1 METAI
6 DKAVDTYG
14 VEAWGNGFFA
24 VNGRGH
30 LVVRLGPDRAGEA
43 DLFDVVSELDRQGYR
58 VPLLIRFPQLIATQ
72 VERLHEAFE
81 AAIHEFD
88 YQARNLAVYPL
99 KVNPQRVVIE
109 SYLAAGWPYD
119 YGLEAGSKGELCAAM
134 ALEQPP
140 ESLLVLNGFKDAE
153 FVELAFRAAA
163 AGKRVAIVIEKLN
176 ELDYVLERLE
186 RPGPL
191 PIVGARVKLYSRGAG
206 RWERSSGE
214 ASKFGLTSTEL
225 LEVIRRLRAAGHID
239 RLQLLHFHIGS
250 QVTEI
255 KRVKN
260 AIKEAARVYAKLRHM
275 GVPVQFFDVGGGVA
289 VDYDGSRSSF
299 ASSAN
304 YSMQEYANDVVYQTK
319 LITSEERVPDPVIVT
334 ESGRVLTAYH
344 AVLVVNVQGE
354 IETEVEEVT
363 PLTPRDDDPQVLQ
376 ELDDLKRTINAKNF
390 HEFYHDAL
398 ELREELFTHFDLGL
412 IDLEQRARGEVLFW
426 DIVEQAERYARLAG
440 PRYAGEEFD
449 HVRKLLSATYLTNFS
464 VFAAVPDHWA
474 VDQLFPILPI
484 HHLDSPASEYATLCD
499 ITCDSDG
506 VIDKFIDYRDIKEAL
521 ELHRLRSGEP
531 YYLAICLVGAYQ
543 EMLGNWHNMFGTPH
557 EAHVRIDEGGW
568 RIEQVVPGSKLCDTL
583 RRAGYDCGELGR
595 SFRQMVERRVR
606 EGRLS
611 GEAAEELAQYYLQAL
626 AAYPYLDPA
635 CCNGS
640 R

>member
-6 DKAVDTYG
+6 DKAIDTYG
-14 VEAWGNGFFA
+14 IEAWGNGYFG
-24 VNGRGH
+24 VNARGH
-30 LVVRLGPDRAGEA
+30 LVVRLGQGGRGEA
-43 DLFDVVSELDRQGYR
+43 DLFEVVKELGRRGLR

-72 VERLHEAFE
+72 VERLHEAF
-81 AAIHEFD
+81 ARAIHEFD
-88 YQARNLAVYPL
+88 YQARHMAVYPM

-109 SYLAAGWPYD
+109 SYLEAGWPYD

-134 ALEQPP
+134 ALAQPP
-140 ESLLVLNGFKDAE
+140 GSLLVLNGYKDAE

-163 AGKRVAIVIEKLN
+163 AGKRVAVVIEKLN
-176 ELDYVLERLE
+176 ELDYVLARLD
-186 RPGPL
+186 RPGML

-225 LEVIRRLRAAGHID
+225 LEVIRRLRAAGHLD
-239 RLQLLHFHIGS
+239 RFQLMHFHIGS

-260 AIKEAARVYAKLRHM
+260 ALKEAARVYAKLWHM
-275 GVPVQFFDVGGGVA
+275 GVPVRYLDVGGGVA
-289 VDYDGSRSSF
+289 VDYDGSRSAF

-304 YSMQEYANDVVYQTK
+304 YSLQEYANDVIYQTK
-319 LITSEERVPDPVIVT
+319 LITSEEGVPDPTIVT

-344 AVLVVNVQGE
+344 AVLITNVQGE

-363 PLTPRDDDPQVLQ
+363 PLTPRDDDPQVLR
-376 ELDDLKRTINAKNF
+376 ELDDLKKTINAKNF
-390 HEFYHDAL
+390 HEYYHDAL
-398 ELREELFTHFDLGL
+398 ELREELFTHFELGL

-426 DIVEQAERYARLAG
+426 DIVEQAERYARQAG

-464 VFAAVPDHWA
+464 VFATVPDHWA

-484 HHLDSPASEYATLCD
+484 HQLDSPATEYATLCD

-521 ELHRLRSGEP
+521 ELHRLRAGRP
-531 YYLAICLVGAYQ
+531 YYLAICLIGAYQ
-543 EMLGNWHNMFGTPH
+543 EVLGNWHNMFGTPN
-557 EAHVRIDEGGW
+557 EAHVVIGEDGW
-568 RIEQVVPGSKLCDTL
+568 RVEQAIRGSTL
-583 RRAGYDCGELGR
+583 VETLERARYRPDDLRAAFRRLVEQRCEAGQLDEA
-595 SFRQMVERRVR
+595 S
-606 EGRLS
+606 
-611 GEAAEELAQYYLQAL
+611 AAELIECYERTLE
-626 AAYPYLDPA
+626 AYPYLDPA